1 MSTLLHLV
9 VAPLRAD
16 ADPDAVP
23 RTIDL
28 ARALADAP
36 GVTRVLVAHS
46 AEVLIVAAVLADRE
60 ALEPFA
66 ASAPHMAFVM
76 RGLATVTSGMWSA
89 EVACDADFPADQP
102 AQLWAFGLL
111 DGEGVFEWQVRQLLS
126 AVSALPGAAV
136 LGPTIEERERFRAAG
151 VVCLAA
157 DAVER
162 FRDALSAARD
172 GWDDLSP
179 FLREATAPLAP
190 LSPGVPA

>member
-16 ADPDAVP
+16 VEPE
-23 RTIDL
+23 
-28 ARALADAP
+28 ARARTVGLAHALAAAP

-46 AEVLIVAAVLADRE
+46 TEVLIVAAVLASRE

-89 EVACDADFPADQP
+89 EVACDGDLPADQP
-102 AQLWAFGLL
+102 AHLWAFGLL

-126 AVSALPGAAV
+126 AVSTLPGIAV

-151 VVCLAA
+151 IVCLTA
-157 DAVER
+157 DAVDP
-162 FRDALSAARD
+162 FHAALASARG
-172 GWDDLSP
+172 GWDDLTP

-190 LSPGVPA
+190 LAPGVPA